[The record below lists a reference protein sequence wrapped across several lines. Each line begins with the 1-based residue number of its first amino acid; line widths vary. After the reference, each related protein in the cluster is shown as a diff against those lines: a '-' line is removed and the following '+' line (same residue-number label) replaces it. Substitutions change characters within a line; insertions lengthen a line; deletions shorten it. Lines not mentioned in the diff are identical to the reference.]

1 LLQTVT
7 VGAALCIPLVFIA
20 FNLEKIVNLM
30 RQMYQNVVSLWGES
44 KSILISGV
52 LLPLA
57 LIAVGGAAIGP
68 IWTSSLGS
76 GVKTAATA
84 CIAVVLALGIALC
97 IFRALMQYARLR
109 EKKSW
114 DSSTLSSSSDSE
126 DY

>member
-1 LLQTVT
+1 
-7 VGAALCIPLVFIA
+7 
-20 FNLEKIVNLM
+20 M